1 MAFGCVFG
9 RSPLL
14 NRQGRIDILY
24 DEAIAVSVSGQD
36 LSLGLRL
43 GSRTRTLSPTQ
54 VNTKIRKWLE
64 FTLQLVITT
73 EQLIE
78 DVLIA
83 SWPYV
88 ARIAGE
94 ERSQGDEESHRM

>member
-1 MAFGCVFG
+1 
-9 RSPLL
+9 L